1 MAKVIEYIDRWKE
14 YHSSRVAPPIGGWPP
29 VASPFWRTF
38 RDDLIRAQAS
48 EVTANAASDANAAT
62 PAKAQADTV
71 RAFRDALALV
81 VDTKGQTGGMTRDEA
96 HAASQAL
103 SRDQYGDPMPCEACG
118 GEGLAYYVRSD
129 LEPIRLKTAGGLW
142 REVQDLPMCC
152 PGCPMGRWMAAHSR
166 RPDAKSVLDDDEAK
180 KRKPRITRRD
190 VALGGDDDATTPT
203 TGNASAFKAGL
214 ATELTPARAGVPF

>member
-96 HAASQAL
+96 HAASQGL
-103 SRDQYGDPMPCEACG
+103 CRDSKHGDPLPCDTCG

-129 LEPIRLKTAGGLW
+129 RLPFEIRTVGGLR
-142 REVQDLPMCC
+142 REVPHMAFCC
-152 PGCPMGRWMAAHSR
+152 PDCPMGRWMASR
-166 RPDAKSVLDDDEAK
+166 SKIPDAERYRDS
-180 KRKPRITRRD
+180 ITRRD

-203 TGNASAFKAGL
+203 HGNAQAFKSQL
-214 ATELTPARAGVPF
+214 ARELAPVRAGVPF

>member
-38 RDDLIRAQAS
+38 RDDLIKAQAS

-96 HAASQAL
+96 HAASQGL
-103 SRDQYGDPMPCEACG
+103 CRDSKHGDPLPCDTCG
-118 GEGLAYYVRSD
+118 GEGLAYYVRAD
-129 LEPIRLKTAGGLW
+129 RLPFEIRTVGGLR
-142 REVQDLPMCC
+142 REVPHMAFCC
-152 PGCPMGRWMAAHSR
+152 PDCPMGRWMASR
-166 RPDAKSVLDDDEAK
+166 SKIPDAERYRDH
-180 KRKPRITRRD
+180 ITRRD

-203 TGNASAFKAGL
+203 HGNAQAFKTQL
-214 ATELTPARAGVPF
+214 ARELTPARAGVPF

>member
-1 MAKVIEYIDRWKE
+1 MMAKVIEYIDRWKE

-38 RDDLIRAQAS
+38 RDDLIKANAS
-48 EVTANAASDANAAT
+48 ETTANAASDANAAT

-96 HAASQAL
+96 HAASQGL
-103 SRDQYGDPMPCEACG
+103 CRDSKHGDPLPCDTCG

-129 LEPIRLKTAGGLW
+129 RLPFEIRTVGGLR
-142 REVQDLPMCC
+142 REVPHMAFCC
-152 PGCPMGRWMAAHSR
+152 PDCPMGRWMASR
-166 RPDAKSVLDDDEAK
+166 SKLPDAERYRDS
-180 KRKPRITRRD
+180 ITRRD
-190 VALGGDDDATTPT
+190 VALGGDDDATTT
-203 TGNASAFKAGL
+203 THGNAQAFKAQL
-214 ATELTPARAGVPF
+214 ARELTPARAGVPF

>member
-38 RDDLIRAQAS
+38 RDDLIKAQAS
-48 EVTANAASDANAAT
+48 KVTANAASDANAAT

-96 HAASQAL
+96 HAASQGL
-103 SRDQYGDPMPCEACG
+103 CRDSKHGDPLPCDTCG
-118 GEGLAYYVRSD
+118 GEGLAYYVRAD
-129 LEPIRLKTAGGLW
+129 RLPFEIRTVGGLR
-142 REVQDLPMCC
+142 REVPHMALCC
-152 PGCPMGRWMAAHSR
+152 PDCPMGRWMASR
-166 RPDAKSVLDDDEAK
+166 SKIPDAERYRDS
-180 KRKPRITRRD
+180 ITRRD

-203 TGNASAFKAGL
+203 HGNAQAFKTQL
-214 ATELTPARAGVPF
+214 ARELAPARAGVPF

>member
-38 RDDLIRAQAS
+38 RDDLIKAQAS

-96 HAASQAL
+96 HAASQGL
-103 SRDQYGDPMPCEACG
+103 CRDSKHGDPLPCDTCG

-129 LEPIRLKTAGGLW
+129 RLPFEIRTVGGLR
-142 REVQDLPMCC
+142 REVPHMAFCC
-152 PGCPMGRWMAAHSR
+152 PDCPMGRWMASR
-166 RPDAKSVLDDDEAK
+166 SKIPDAERYRDS
-180 KRKPRITRRD
+180 ITRRD

-203 TGNASAFKAGL
+203 NGNATAFKTQL
-214 ATELTPARAGVPF
+214 ARELTPSRAGVPF

>member
-96 HAASQAL
+96 HAASQGL
-103 SRDQYGDPMPCEACG
+103 CRDSKHGDPLPCDTCG

-129 LEPIRLKTAGGLW
+129 RLPFEIRTVGGLR
-142 REVQDLPMCC
+142 REVPHMAFCC
-152 PGCPMGRWMAAHSR
+152 PDCPMGRWMASR
-166 RPDAKSVLDDDEAK
+166 SKIPDAERYRDH
-180 KRKPRITRRD
+180 ITRRD

-203 TGNASAFKAGL
+203 HGNASAFKAGL
-214 ATELTPARAGVPF
+214 ARELTPARAGVPF

>member
-96 HAASQAL
+96 HAASQGL
-103 SRDQYGDPMPCEACG
+103 CRDSKHGDPLPCDTCG
-118 GEGLAYYVRSD
+118 GEGLAYYVRAD
-129 LEPIRLKTAGGLW
+129 RLPFEIRTVAGSGEKSRTWRSVAPTARWGGGW
-142 REVQDLPMCC
+142 PRGARSPTPSGIGTASPGATLP
-152 PGCPMGRWMAAHSR
+152 
-166 RPDAKSVLDDDEAK
+166 
-180 KRKPRITRRD
+180 
-190 VALGGDDDATTPT
+190 
-203 TGNASAFKAGL
+203 
-214 ATELTPARAGVPF
+214 

>member
-38 RDDLIRAQAS
+38 RDDLIKAQAS

-96 HAASQAL
+96 HAASQGL
-103 SRDQYGDPMPCEACG
+103 CRDSKHGDPLPCDTCG

-129 LEPIRLKTAGGLW
+129 RLPFEIRTVGGLR
-142 REVQDLPMCC
+142 REVPHMAFCC
-152 PGCPMGRWMAAHSR
+152 PDCPMGRWMASR
-166 RPDAKSVLDDDEAK
+166 SKIPDAERYRDS
-180 KRKPRITRRD
+180 ITRRD
-190 VALGGDDDATTPT
+190 VALGDDDATTPT
-203 TGNASAFKAGL
+203 NGNASAFKTQL
-214 ATELTPARAGVPF
+214 ARELTPARAGVPF

>member
-38 RDDLIRAQAS
+38 RDDLIKANAS
-48 EVTANAASDANAAT
+48 EMTANAASDANAES

-71 RAFRDALALV
+71 RAFRDALAV
-81 VDTKGQTGGMTRDEA
+81 VMVSKGQSGGMTRDEA
-96 HAASQAL
+96 HAASQGL
-103 SRDQYGDPMPCEACG
+103 CRDSKHGDPLPCDTCG

-129 LEPIRLKTAGGLW
+129 RLPFEIRTVGGLR
-142 REVQDLPMCC
+142 REVPHMAFCC
-152 PGCPMGRWMAAHSR
+152 PDCPMGRWMASR
-166 RPDAKSVLDDDEAK
+166 SKIPDAERYRDH
-180 KRKPRITRRD
+180 ITRRD

-203 TGNASAFKAGL
+203 HGNAEAFKTQL
-214 ATELTPARAGVPF
+214 ARDLTPARAGVPF